1 MRFRSTGRSRQQA
14 AKPPADLLA
23 PFYGF
28 GRRGVMKGKGKPRL
42 VLDQKAERIFRA
54 IYFYRYMGALDVAY
68 RLYSPGALARV
79 RKTLLALS
87 GDGDFVAR
95 EYLYRFQLPGEGNPE
110 RVYTLGS
117 RGRDYLANEVGLPV
131 TWYFRPE
138 MVKHFSHAHV
148 VHSLLLTR
156 VLVAA
161 EQWARSQEGI
171 RLAARRISYE
181 LWVSPPVVEIDAE
194 DGKKEVKVVPDAWLL
209 FERPDGKRAS
219 VLVEIDRGR
228 EYQAAFKAHVAA
240 RLEFIASGQ
249 YTRVFGTRGV
259 TIAYA
264 TTGERP
270 EYGEARVSRMRQ
282 WTKEVLVNQGRES
295 WAELFRFC
303 TLSLDTV
310 YQLPLF
316 SGPVWR
322 RIGSETPVALFGS
335 AG

>member
-1 MRFRSTGRSRQQA
+1 MKNKLR
-14 AKPPADLLA
+14 LL
-23 PFYGF
+23 
-28 GRRGVMKGKGKPRL
+28 
-42 VLDQKAERIFRA
+42 LDQKAERILRA
-54 IYFYRYMGALDVAY
+54 VYFYRFMGALDVCSL
-68 RLYSPGALARV
+68 LYSPGALARV

-87 GDGDFVAR
+87 GGADFVPR

-117 RGRDYLANEVGLPV
+117 RGRDFLANEVGLPV
-131 TWYFRPE
+131 DWYFRPE
-138 MVKHFSHAHV
+138 AIKHFSHAHV

-161 EQWARSQEGI
+161 EQWARTQEGI

-181 LWVSPPVVEIDAE
+181 LWVSPPVVEIAGE
-194 DGKKEVKVVPDAWLL
+194 GGKKLVKVVPDAWLL
-209 FERPDGKRAS
+209 FERPDKRRTS

-240 RLEFIASGQ
+240 RIEFIASGE
-249 YTRVFGTRGV
+249 YTKVFGTRGV
-259 TIAYA
+259 TIAYL

-270 EYGEARVSRMRQ
+270 EYVERRLSSMRQ
-282 WTKEVLVNQGRES
+282 WTREVLASRDREN

-303 TLSLDTV
+303 SLSLESV

-316 SGPVWR
+316 SDAVWR
-322 RIGSETPVALFGS
+322 RIGSETPVTLIGP
-335 AG
+335 GE

>member
-1 MRFRSTGRSRQQA
+1 
-14 AKPPADLLA
+14 
-23 PFYGF
+23 
-28 GRRGVMKGKGKPRL
+28 MKGKGKPRL
-42 VLDQKAERIFRA
+42 VLDQKAERILRA
-54 IYFYRYMGALDVAY
+54 ICFYRYMGALDVAY
-68 RLYSPGALARV
+68 RLYSPGALAKV

-87 GDGDFVAR
+87 GGDFVAR

-131 TWYFRPE
+131 SWYFRPE
-138 MVKHFSHAHV
+138 TVKHFSHAHV

-171 RLAARRISYE
+171 RLASRRISYE
-181 LWVSPPVVEIDAE
+181 LWDKPPIVEIAE
-194 DGKKEVKVVPDAWLL
+194 EGRKTQVKVIPDAWLL
-209 FERPDGKRAS
+209 FERGDRKKAS
-219 VLVEIDRGR
+219 VLVEIDLGR

-240 RLEFIASGQ
+240 RIEFIASGK

-270 EYGEARVSRMRQ
+270 EYRQSRLSSMRQ
-282 WTKEVLVNQGRES
+282 WTKEVLAAQGRQN
-295 WAELFRFC
+295 WADRFRFC
-303 TLSLDTV
+303 SLSLDTV
-310 YQLPLF
+310 YELPLF
-316 SGPVWR
+316 DGPVWH
-322 RIGSETPVALFGS
+322 RIGSETPVGLLGP
-335 AG
+335 GE